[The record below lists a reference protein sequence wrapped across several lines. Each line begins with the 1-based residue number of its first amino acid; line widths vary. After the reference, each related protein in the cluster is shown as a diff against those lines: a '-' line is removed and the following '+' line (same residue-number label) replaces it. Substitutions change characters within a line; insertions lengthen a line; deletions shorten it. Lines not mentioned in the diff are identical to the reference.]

1 MGSIGGNMKGEDDT
15 AVRKEGRREGRGQE
29 SAQPSASGQR
39 KWAGIYDRLLMGSER
54 EKYLPI

>member
-1 MGSIGGNMKGEDDT
+1 MKGEDDT